1 MFLLQVLLFSI
12 LLNLLASERIEE
24 LNGLISPFILRRTK
38 QEVLLEIPSLT
49 VEDIE
54 CPLTETQEA
63 LYYYK

>member
-49 VEDIE
+49 IEDIE